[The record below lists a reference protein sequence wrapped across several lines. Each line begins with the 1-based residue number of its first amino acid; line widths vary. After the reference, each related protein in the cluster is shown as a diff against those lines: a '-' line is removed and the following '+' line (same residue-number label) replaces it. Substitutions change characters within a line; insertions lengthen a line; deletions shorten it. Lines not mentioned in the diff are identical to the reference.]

1 METNDQEVRW
11 AQQLYQNTAAG
22 QVSTPQTHSDCIRQS

>member
-11 AQQLYQNTAAG
+11 AQQLYQNTAAE
-22 QVSTPQTHSDCIRQS
+22 QVSTA